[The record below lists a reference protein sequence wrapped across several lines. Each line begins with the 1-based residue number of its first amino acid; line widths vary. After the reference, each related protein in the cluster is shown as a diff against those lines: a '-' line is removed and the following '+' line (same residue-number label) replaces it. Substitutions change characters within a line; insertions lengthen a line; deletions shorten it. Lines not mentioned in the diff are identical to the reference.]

1 MKKIIALIL
10 VISFIVAIPGDLA
23 ARERR
28 GIKVVIQK
36 KDGLVVEGELIAVK
50 KKSIL
55 IQNSQT
61 RFDETIKI
69 MDVKLI
75 TVEKKAKILRNSALG
90 LITGAAGGVLGNV
103 GIHELFQLP
112 YSWGFKESA
121 KRMAIISGVGGMIA
135 GGILGIIAGI
145 DKAIRIEGKSEAEIE
160 EIMGTLRKKARIPDY
175 N

>member
-1 MKKIIALIL
+1 MRKIIPVILSVSLLITVHGHL
-10 VISFIVAIPGDLA
+10 MANKG
-23 ARERR
+23 R
-28 GIKVVIQK
+28 GAEIIIQK
-36 KDGLVVEGELIAVK
+36 SDGQLVRGELIAVK

-103 GIHELFQLP
+103 GIHEMFQLP

-121 KRMAIISGVGGMIA
+121 KKMAIISGVGGMIV

-160 EIMGTLRKKARIPDY
+160 EIMETLRKKARIPDY